1 MKEEDCEEIC
11 YVLTVSL
18 IALSG
23 FAIAQEKPTSE
34 EARKV
39 IDYYFHGKGKGVV
52 PMEYKFCQEVSLKG
66 ENKNECVSEISANS
80 VKKGQEAYLWM
91 NFLVPAGEEAK
102 ILLQY
107 SRNNMVRDT
116 SNVSLGGATRY
127 RTWKR
132 IPTSTPGDW
141 KVRLIQ
147 EMSDADVEV
156 GQLQYSVV
164 D

>member
-1 MKEEDCEEIC
+1 MKHLVCA
-11 YVLTVSL
+11 LTVSL
-18 IALSG
+18 IASFG
-23 FAIAQEKPTSE
+23 CAMAQDKPSSD

-52 PMEYKFCQEVSLKG
+52 AMEYKFCGEVSQKG
-66 ENKNECVSEISANS
+66 ENKNECVSEIAANS
-80 VKKGQEAYLWM
+80 VKKGQEAYIWM
-91 NFLVPAGEEAK
+91 NFLVPAGDEAK

-107 SRNNMVRDT
+107 SRNDMVRDT

-132 IPTSTPGDW
+132 IPTSTAGEW
-141 KVRLIQ
+141 KVRLVQ
-147 EMSDADVEV
+147 EMSDADLEI
-156 GQLQYSVV
+156 GQLKYSVV

>member
-1 MKEEDCEEIC
+1 MKKFVCA
-11 YVLTVSL
+11 LTA
-18 IALSG
+18 ALLASWG
-23 FAIAQEKPTSE
+23 LAIAQEKPTSE

-39 IDYYFHGKGKGVV
+39 INYYFHGKGNGVV
-52 PMEYKFCQEVSLKG
+52 PMEYKFCNEVALKG

-132 IPTSTPGDW
+132 IPTNSAGDW
-141 KVRLIQ
+141 KVKLVQ
-147 EMSDADVEV
+147 EMSNTDLEV

>member
-1 MKEEDCEEIC
+1 MKKFA
-11 YVLTVSL
+11 YALTITL
-18 IALSG
+18 LATSG
-23 FAIAQEKPTSE
+23 VAVAQEKPTSE

-39 IDYYFHGKGKGVV
+39 IDYYFNGKGQGVV
-52 PMEYKFCQEVSLKG
+52 PMEYKFCREVSLKG
-66 ENKNECVSEISANS
+66 ENKNECVAEIPANS
-80 VKKGQEAYLWM
+80 LKKGQEAYLWM

-116 SNVSLGGATRY
+116 GNVSLGGATRY

-132 IPTSTPGDW
+132 IPTTTAGDW
-141 KVRLIQ
+141 KVKLVQ
-147 EMSDADVEV
+147 EMSNADLEV

>member
-1 MKEEDCEEIC
+1 MASAGC
-11 YVLTVSL
+11 
-18 IALSG
+18 AL
-23 FAIAQEKPTSE
+23 AQDKPTSE

-52 PMEYKFCQEVSLKG
+52 PMEYKFCREVSQKG
-66 ENKNECVSEISANS
+66 ENKNECVAEIAANS

-107 SRNNMVRDT
+107 SRNDMVRDT

-141 KVRLIQ
+141 KVRLVQ
-147 EMSDADVEV
+147 EMSNADLEI